1 MSAGADR
8 APLRRRWAWPPS
20 GLLRYAPPRLRA
32 AKPSETLA
40 PGAESTYN
48 NNQPNGDLS
57 ELTKKRLPL
66 APLSAPPLF
75 ALPSTDA
82 SARHPHQ
89 RLGRPFSR
97 PRHFLQMS
105 KGCLNL

>member
-1 MSAGADR
+1 M
-8 APLRRRWAWPPS
+8 
-20 GLLRYAPPRLRA
+20 LRYAPPRLRA

-66 APLSAPPLF
+66 APLSAPPLLIF
-75 ALPSTDA
+75 LHYEQFDSRYKNVLPLRRIYVPELIEDA
-82 SARHPHQ
+82 
-89 RLGRPFSR
+89 GE
-97 PRHFLQMS
+97 
-105 KGCLNL
+105 